1 MKLTNYLTGL
11 ATLALVAGC
20 ATQDPFL
27 KTGSDHTMQHDI
39 EVVETTEVFELPVS
53 AAEPGILYYRV
64 SEMEYFLSEYRSRGR
79 RHGPLVVSVPAGSPH
94 AAKYEAIASQAIDIA
109 FENGVRDVKRSDYQS
124 NGSPDAP
131 MVLAFTAYRAI
142 APDCPSLATI
152 NLGGT
157 STNDPQRAFGCAQIA
172 NLAAMVSDPADLLGA
187 RRVDPADTI
196 RRAEVL
202 TRYRAGESTAT
213 ERTESEQGAVSNAVQ

>member
-124 NGSPDAP
+124 NGSPDA
-131 MVLAFTAYRAI
+131 I